1 MSADRRTRPQLLADI
16 ADLRA
21 QLARVSASYAAQAEQ
36 AREVAHSP
44 HSLFEEA
51 PITEAL
57 DKAKQAGRDC
67 VVAADPLPAS
77 DTDEGSG
84 QLTAID
90 IP

>member
-21 QLARVSASYAAQAEQ
+21 QLARVSASYA
-36 AREVAHSP
+36 
-44 HSLFEEA
+44 
-51 PITEAL
+51 
-57 DKAKQAGRDC
+57 GRDC